1 MILKE
6 FKKNI
11 FKKIDEYSEVEPW
24 FTDDEDLQAKFTD
37 AFNEAVRFVF
47 YGKSNKKIW
56 NIFQEPDLNLFKNEQ
71 HVYTHHKDDIVIEN
85 EEATAYY
92 FEVCDA
98 ATILIQT
105 KINGEWQGEEDAKI
119 ISNLPVTDNETVFN
133 QYRGAVNGAGIR
145 ITFKGSYY
153 YKFRNIA
160 LYSEKFSSVENIPP
174 YSLWAQHDIPKNM
187 YQIIRVYHDTE
198 EGKELCEYKVEGG
211 KLKLPVDKIG
221 RFEIESN
228 FFPDMISEETDNE
241 TEIDIPIDCIYPVVS
256 KCAAILTQE
265 GSEYSEHVAD
275 SEQYMQ
281 MLDDSRSRSRV
292 SVKKQ
297 VEF

>member
-1 MILKE
+1 MILRE

-11 FKKIDEYSEVEPW
+11 FKKIDEYSDAEPW

-47 YGKSNKKIW
+47 YGKSNKKSW
-56 NIFQEPDLNLFKNEQ
+56 NVFQETDLNLFKNERQ
-71 HVYTHHKDDIVIEN
+71 VYTHHSDDIVIEN
-85 EEATAYY
+85 EEASSYY

-105 KINGEWQGEEDAKI
+105 KADGEWQNEEDAKI
-119 ISNLPVTDNETVFN
+119 ISNLPVTNNERVFN
-133 QYRGAVNGAGIR
+133 QYKGIVGGVGIR
-145 ITFKGSYY
+145 LTFKGSYY

-160 LYSEKFSSVENIPP
+160 LYKENFSNAENIPQ
-174 YSLWAQHDIPKNM
+174 YSLWAEHDIPKNM
-187 YQIIRVYHDTE
+187 YQIIRVYHETE
-198 EGKELCEYKVEGG
+198 NGKNLCEYKVEGG
-211 KLKLPVDKIG
+211 KLKLPIEMTG

-228 FFPDMISEETDNE
+228 FFPDMISDETSND

-275 SEQYMQ
+275 LEQYMQ
-281 MLDDSRSRSRV
+281 MLDDSRSKSRV

-297 VEF
+297 IEF